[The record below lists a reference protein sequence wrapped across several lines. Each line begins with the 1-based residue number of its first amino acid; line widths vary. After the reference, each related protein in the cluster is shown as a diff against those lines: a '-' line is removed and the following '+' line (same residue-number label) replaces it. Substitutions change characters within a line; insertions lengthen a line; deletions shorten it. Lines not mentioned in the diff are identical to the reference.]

1 MVESVD
7 ICPRPHIVTGFASQ
21 RGAVGASLRHAIF
34 EFAVVRICVA
44 GGATAIF
51 EAERHNFVR
60 AARRS
65 HLVTIGAGHGGVRSG
80 QSEASVAMLGD
91 GKESAV
97 KIAHGVAVLAFVQ
110 MRSRGELA
118 VMRVLVTVR
127 AKREFHLV
135 NRVLAGR

>member
-1 MVESVD
+1 
-7 ICPRPHIVTGFASQ
+7 
-21 RGAVGASLRHAIF
+21 LRHAIF

-97 KIAHGVAVLAFVQ
+97 KIAHGVAVLAFVSNAEP
-110 MRSRGELA
+110 RRTGCHARPCDSPCKARISPL
-118 VMRVLVTVR
+118 
-127 AKREFHLV
+127 
-135 NRVLAGR
+135 